1 MKIKIDAK
9 EKKEQE
15 EVEKIVKERASKS
28 SFVRLL
34 EYNNPKY
41 HIFFA
46 CFGAAMMGVPQ
57 PYLATVLSKLL
68 GLLTIPMDMIE
79 NKEIF
84 TSVKFYGVEGS
95 DGLDLF
101 FERANGLVLIF
112 VYIAIITGAGG
123 YIKRFYFGCL
133 GANSTYAI
141 RDLMYKEIL
150 KKNMGWFDMRENSSG
165 TLLSAMA

>member
-1 MKIKIDAK
+1 MK
-9 EKKEQE
+9 EK
-15 EVEKIVKERASKS
+15 ASVS
-28 SFVRLL
+28 SFTRLL

-46 CFGAAMMGVPQ
+46 CFGAAMMGIPQ
-57 PYLATVLSKLL
+57 PYLATVLSRLL
-68 GLLTIPMDMIE
+68 GLLTVPMDTVE
-79 NKEIF
+79 NKELF
-84 TSVKFYGVEGS
+84 TSEALGREKGGNS
-95 DGLDLF
+95 GLDLF
-101 FERANGLVLIF
+101 FEIANGQVLIF
-112 VYIAIITGAGG
+112 VYIAICTGAGG

-150 KKNMGWFDMRENSSG
+150 KKNMGWFDQRENSSG